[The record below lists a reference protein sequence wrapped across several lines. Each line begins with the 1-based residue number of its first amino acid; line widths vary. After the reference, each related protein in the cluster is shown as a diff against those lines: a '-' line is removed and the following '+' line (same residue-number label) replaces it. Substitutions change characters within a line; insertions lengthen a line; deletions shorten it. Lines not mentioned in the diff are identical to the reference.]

1 MMKIFLLK
9 TLIVFFSILILFK
22 LTIGSLYN
30 DLQKNI
36 EDKFSKDNVILFK
49 NKMRNEMNKGLQKDR
64 ILKKEDA
71 KLIKKFI
78 DKIRN
83 ELNEAN

>member
-1 MMKIFLLK
+1 MIKIFLLK

-49 NKMRNEMNKGLQKDR
+49 NKVRNEMNKGLQKDR

-71 KLIKKFI
+71 ILIKKFI